1 MKFKIILISF
11 FLILTA
17 YADENQINDYINK
30 NFNRV
35 IRVSN
40 VSPLLKADFLTP
52 YSIYRIDF
60 RVTDFND
67 FAYIAY
73 TPDKNVIKI
82 EDPINLFNKLSK
94 PIKTA
99 DEFKRAADSF
109 IELMKAKIET
119 EVSKDILE
127 EFEKKHKFKPDL
139 RFTIHSPKPMTWEL
153 YFCAYA
159 GTSIVRYKFSYD
171 KEFKFEEM
179 YDVKLSLEE

>member
-1 MKFKIILISF
+1 MDFFIVIILSAL
-11 FLILTA
+11 LIIGLWLLYIFIVRRFSQKA
-17 YADENQINDYINK
+17 VDSEAINNYINK

-94 PIKTA
+94 PI
-99 DEFKRAADSF
+99 
-109 IELMKAKIET
+109 
-119 EVSKDILE
+119 
-127 EFEKKHKFKPDL
+127 P
-139 RFTIHSPKPMTWEL
+139 
-153 YFCAYA
+153 
-159 GTSIVRYKFSYD
+159 IVRTI
-171 KEFKFEEM
+171 
-179 YDVKLSLEE
+179 